1 MRGRAVAVFGRQVSV
16 FAAFGRP
23 LALVLIFGACGVFGA
38 IPRLTTPR
46 PSASS
51 TAFVALPSASSTA
64 AVAPTSVA
72 FDGARARQHLLYL
85 ADAARGGRF
94 TGSAGFEDAARYVA
108 DRFREIG
115 LEPAGDDGTYFQRFP
130 VNLVDLAGT
139 PTLSRTGA
147 AAKTWTHRVDFTESV
162 GGRAGNGSAEGMLA
176 VVGGGSS
183 GVQDD
188 FAGVDVRGRIALVT
202 GPTVTGYQEQVFQ
215 RGGVGVL
222 VVGDASL
229 KYSYIAQFFAQTLP
243 VLVITEAAAN
253 ELLAPAG
260 RTVSEVRDSVRA
272 HRANPLAPQSG
283 FAVDTTVRMSVPLTP
298 VHEVQALNVV
308 ALLRAS
314 GPDAS
319 RAVMIGGHLDGVGTD
334 PNGTVFPAANDNASG
349 PAIAIE
355 VARSLS
361 VHRSELRRS
370 VVFVAFSGEEEGYLG
385 SEAYIA
391 RASASPG
398 RLESLVAMLNLDVI
412 GCCGDTLE
420 ASGES
425 KALQDRIG
433 AAAQRNSVPFRGV
446 SGGGSDQQS
455 FSKRGVPSTLI
466 LWSDYILHTAA
477 DTVDKVDLR
486 HLQRAGDVVAAVAL
500 ELGRGEGP

>member
-1 MRGRAVAVFGRQVSV
+1 VQ
-16 FAAFGRP
+16 
-23 LALVLIFGACGVFGA
+23 
-38 IPRLTTPR
+38 
-46 PSASS
+46 
-51 TAFVALPSASSTA
+51 
-64 AVAPTSVA
+64 
-72 FDGARARQHLLYL
+72 
-85 ADAARGGRF
+85 
-94 TGSAGFEDAARYVA
+94 
-108 DRFREIG
+108 
-115 LEPAGDDGTYFQRFP
+115 
-130 VNLVDLAGT
+130 LVDLAGT
-139 PTLSRTGA
+139 PTLARTGT

-162 GGRAGNGSAEGMLA
+162 GGRAGSGSAEATLA

-188 FAGVDVRGRIALVT
+188 FAGVDARGRIALVT
-202 GPTVTGYQEQVFQ
+202 GPTVTGYQEQIFQ
-215 RGGVGVL
+215 RGGVGIL
-222 VVGDASL
+222 VVGEASL

-260 RTVSEVRDSVRA
+260 RSVSDVRDAVRQ
-272 HRANPLAPQSG
+272 HRSNPLSPQSG
-283 FAVDTTVRMSVPLTP
+283 FAVETTVRMSVPLTP
-298 VHEVQALNVV
+298 VHEVQATNVV

-314 GPDAS
+314 GPDSS

-355 VARSLS
+355 VARSLAA
-361 VHRSELRRS
+361 HRSDLRRS
-370 VVFVAFSGEEEGYLG
+370 VIFVAFSGEEEGFLG

-391 RASASPG
+391 RMSSSPG
-398 RLESLVAMLNLDVI
+398 RLESLIAMLNLDVI

-420 ASGES
+420 ASSES
-425 KALQDRIG
+425 KALQDRVG
-433 AAAQRNSVPFRGV
+433 AAAQRNNVPFKAV

-466 LWSDYILHTAA
+466 LWSDYILHTTA
-477 DTVDKVDLR
+477 DTLEKVDVR
-486 HLQRAGDVVAAVAL
+486 HLQRAGEVVAAVAL

>member
-1 MRGRAVAVFGRQVSV
+1 
-16 FAAFGRP
+16 
-23 LALVLIFGACGVFGA
+23 
-38 IPRLTTPR
+38 
-46 PSASS
+46 
-51 TAFVALPSASSTA
+51 
-64 AVAPTSVA
+64 
-72 FDGARARQHLLYL
+72 
-85 ADAARGGRF
+85 
-94 TGSAGFEDAARYVA
+94 
-108 DRFREIG
+108 
-115 LEPAGDDGTYFQRFP
+115 
-130 VNLVDLAGT
+130 
-139 PTLSRTGA
+139 
-147 AAKTWTHRVDFTESV
+147 VDFTESV

-202 GPTVTGYQEQVFQ
+202 GPTVTGYQEQIFQ

-260 RTVSEVRDSVRA
+260 RTVNEVRDTVRA

-298 VHEVQALNVV
+298 VHEVQAMNVV

-334 PNGTVFPAANDNASG
+334 PNGTVFSAANDNASG

-355 VARSLS
+355 VARSLAA
-361 VHRSELRRS
+361 HRSELRRS

-477 DTVDKVDLR
+477 DTVDKVDVR

>member
-1 MRGRAVAVFGRQVSV
+1 VSV
-16 FAAFGRP
+16 LTAFGRP
-23 LALVLIFGACGVFGA
+23 LFLVLALGSCGVFGS
-38 IPRLTTPR
+38 IPQVTTPR
-46 PSASS
+46 PTATSTSFATLPAASS
-51 TAFVALPSASSTA
+51 SAAIAPA
-64 AVAPTSVA
+64 AVT
-72 FDGARARQHLLYL
+72 FDGARARQHLVYF
-85 ADAARGGRF
+85 ADVARGGRF
-94 TGSAGFEDAARYVA
+94 TGSAGFEDAARYMA

-115 LEPAGDDGTYFQRFP
+115 LEPAGEGGTFFQRFP

-139 PTLSRTGA
+139 PTLSRTGTGA
-147 AAKTWTHRVDFTESV
+147 RTFTHRVDFTESV

-188 FAGVDVRGRIALVT
+188 FAGVDVRGRVALVT

-215 RGGVGVL
+215 RGGVGIL

-253 ELLAPAG
+253 ELLAPAS
-260 RTVSEVRDSVRA
+260 RTVNDVRDAVRQ

-283 FAVDTTVRMSVPLTP
+283 FAIDTTIRMSVPLTP
-298 VHEVQALNVV
+298 VHEVQATNVV
-308 ALLRAS
+308 ALLRAT
-314 GPDAS
+314 GPDAA
-319 RAVMIGGHLDGVGTD
+319 RAVLIGGHLDGVGTD

-355 VARSLS
+355 VARSLAAHKS
-361 VHRSELRRS
+361 DLRRS

-391 RASASPG
+391 RMSASPG

-412 GCCGDTLE
+412 GCCSDTLE
-420 ASGES
+420 ASSES
-425 KALQDRIG
+425 KALQDRVA
-433 AAAQRNSVPFRGV
+433 AAAQRNNVAFRGV

-466 LWSDYILHTAA
+466 LWGDYILHTTA
-477 DTVDKVDLR
+477 DTIDKVDVR